1 MTGAGAK
8 AAVQAV
14 LGAAPFTTFHAP
26 LDPSVEVSFLRVTVG
41 QNWPVTYD
49 ALARLAVALGTTAIN
64 IRGGGGE
71 PYSEITGD
79 PTPHEVMLEIRW
91 P

>member
-14 LGAAPFTTFHAP
+14 
-26 LDPSVEVSFLRVTVG
+26 
-41 QNWPVTYD
+41 
-49 ALARLAVALGTTAIN
+49 GTTAIN